1 LNDLVISFSILIR
14 YIMASCDQT
23 ILVTGANGYVAR
35 HVVQQLL
42 EKGFKVRGT
51 VRSQKAASQ
60 LRETFPDHID
70 KQLRIALVM
79 DLADSDSFRD
89 IFDSSITGVIHTASP
104 ACYPADDIVKEIL
117 DPAVKS
123 ATGVLSAVER
133 FADKKTFRRVI
144 HLSSLAA
151 ILDYSKGKR
160 PGYVYTGKDWNPIT
174 WKDAEALT
182 NHVDAYEA
190 SKALSERAV
199 WEWMQDHRPPFEL
212 TCLCPSLVLGPHVE
226 RLDRLSEVRSTV
238 RLLWSLLVDSPELPP
253 LEYGGFVDVRS
264 LAAMMVA
271 ALDAPNVGGKRFL
284 IAEHFDWQSAADAAR
299 EGIQSLRDRV
309 PVGEPGM
316 GREKARLSIY
326 DVDGGQVVEATGV
339 DYLPLTQTI
348 IDTLAQLLEVEKRSE

>member
-144 HLSSLAA
+144 HLSSTTPRANDLATCT
-151 ILDYSKGKR
+151 
-160 PGYVYTGKDWNPIT
+160 PGRTGIR
-174 WKDAEALT
+174 L
-182 NHVDAYEA
+182 
-190 SKALSERAV
+190 RGR
-199 WEWMQDHRPPFEL
+199 MQRH
-212 TCLCPSLVLGPHVE
+212 
-226 RLDRLSEVRSTV
+226 
-238 RLLWSLLVDSPELPP
+238 
-253 LEYGGFVDVRS
+253 
-264 LAAMMVA
+264 
-271 ALDAPNVGGKRFL
+271 
-284 IAEHFDWQSAADAAR
+284 
-299 EGIQSLRDRV
+299 
-309 PVGEPGM
+309 
-316 GREKARLSIY
+316 
-326 DVDGGQVVEATGV
+326 
-339 DYLPLTQTI
+339 
-348 IDTLAQLLEVEKRSE
+348 

>member
-1 LNDLVISFSILIR
+1 MTSSN
-14 YIMASCDQT
+14 QT
-23 ILVTGANGYVAR
+23 ILVTGANGYIAG
-35 HVVQQLL
+35 HVVLQLL

-60 LRETFPDHID
+60 LRDTFPDYID
-70 KQLRIALVM
+70 KQLRIALVT
-79 DLADSDSFRD
+79 DLADTDSFRD
-89 IFDSSITGVIHTASP
+89 VFDSSITGVIHTASP

-123 ATGVLSAVER
+123 AIGVLSAVER
-133 FADKKTFRRVI
+133 FADKKSFRRVI

-160 PGYVYTGKDWNPIT
+160 PGYVYTGEDWNPIT
-174 WKDAEALT
+174 RNDVEALT

-199 WEWMQDHRPPFEL
+199 WEWMQDHRPSFEL
-212 TCLCPSLVLGPHVE
+212 TCLCPSFVLGPHVE
-226 RLDRLSEVRSTV
+226 RLDKLSEVRSTV
-238 RLLWSLLVDSPELPP
+238 RLLWSLLIDIPELPP

-271 ALDAPNVGGKRFL
+271 ALDAPNVAGKRFL
-284 IAEHFDWQSAADAAR
+284 VAEHFDWQSAADAAR

-309 PVGEPGM
+309 PVGEPGT
-316 GREKARLSIY
+316 GREKARPSIY
-326 DVDGGQVVEATGV
+326 NVDGGQVVEVTGIG
-339 DYLPLTQTI
+339 YLPLKQTI
-348 IDTLAQLLEVEKRSE
+348 VDTFMQLLEVEKRSE